1 MSTVA
6 GTVDEAKA
14 KASAEQQNILVVMTT
29 GTENPNKT
37 NVAVLTIFGLR
48 KQGHTVNV
56 LQMAD
61 AGSVVALEQLAAIQG
76 FGLPSVKELLAA
88 EEMADVIW
96 FVWGFCAKAR
106 NKTEDML
113 GRKGKIVDAVT
124 STELMVAADKVLT
137 F

>member
-96 FVWGFCAKAR
+96 FV
-106 NKTEDML
+106 
-113 GRKGKIVDAVT
+113 
-124 STELMVAADKVLT
+124 
-137 F
+137 